1 MLMVL
6 CSALRLLFSHGA
18 VTFEELFLFPYK
30 RCTCSFIELNEFV
43 LKHLLHL
50 SLSLSL
56 SLSHT
61 HTHTHTHILYQ
72 VFREIGLKYLYYLKV
87 RISIDSVVSTNF
99 KHFQH

>member
-1 MLMVL
+1 MLVVL
-6 CSALRLLFSHGA
+6 CSALRLLFSRGP

-50 SLSLSL
+50 SLSLS
-56 SLSHT
+56 HT
-61 HTHTHTHILYQ
+61 HTHTHTHIWDQ
-72 VFREIGLKYLYYLKV
+72 GFREIGLKYLYYLKV
-87 RISIDSVVSTNF
+87 RISIDSVVSTNS